1 MKEVYTNMEPSEIE
15 SENLCGVYRD
25 IANLLDVEAAI
36 KIHSAYRGTQVTFPV
51 NLVTK
56 DFIAE
61 QIIREYDGTNIK
73 KLASKYGYSEKL
85 VRKMINNKKRKEVII

>member
-15 SENLCGVYRD
+15 SENLCGIYRD
-25 IANLLDVEAAI
+25 IANLLGVEAAI

-56 DFIAE
+56 DFIADK
-61 QIIREYDGTNIK
+61 IIREYDGTNIK
-73 KLASKYGYSEKL
+73 KLASKYGYSEKW
-85 VRKMINNKKRKEVII
+85 VRKMINNNKNEKR

>member
-73 KLASKYGYSEKL
+73 KLASEYGYSEKW
-85 VRKMINNKKRKEVII
+85 VRKIIKERKND

>member
-15 SENLCGVYRD
+15 SENLCGIYRD
-25 IANLLDVEAAI
+25 IANLLGVEAAI

-56 DFIAE
+56 DFIADK
-61 QIIREYDGTNIK
+61 IIREYDGTNIK
-73 KLASKYGYSEKL
+73 KLASKYGYSEKW
-85 VRKMINNKKRKEVII
+85 VKKIIKERKND

>member
-15 SENLCGVYRD
+15 SENRCGVYRD

-73 KLASKYGYSEKL
+73 KLASEYGYSEKW
-85 VRKMINNKKRKEVII
+85 VRKIIKERKND

>member
-25 IANLLDVEAAI
+25 IANLLDVEAAK

-73 KLASKYGYSEKL
+73 KLASEYGYSEKW
-85 VRKMINNKKRKEVII
+85 VRKIIKERKND

>member
-15 SENLCGVYRD
+15 SEYLSGVYRD
-25 IANLLDVEAAI
+25 IANLLGVEAAI

-56 DFIAE
+56 DFIAD
-61 QIIREYDGTNIK
+61 QIILEYDGTNIK
-73 KLASKYGYSEKL
+73 KLASKYGYSEKW
-85 VRKMINNKKRKEVII
+85 VRKIIKERKND